1 MTPYSIEPRTR
12 NYVKGYGFLSFG
24 RKLSSKYRIQLLDNA
39 TKTGLDALK
48 STTKKVAHKAAEA
61 TGEFIENTIA
71 NKIVKAKLVP
81 DENSRNFEEII
92 ILTEKREEILNELGH
107 IL

>member
-24 RKLSSKYRIQLLDNA
+24 RKLSNKHGIQLLDNA

-48 STTKKVAHKAAEA
+48 SATKKEALKAAEA
-61 TGEFIENTIA
+61 TREFIENIIA
-71 NKIVKAKLVP
+71 SKTVKKQNLFLMKIQ
-81 DENSRNFEEII
+81 
-92 ILTEKREEILNELGH
+92 EILKK
-107 IL
+107 

>member
-12 NYVKGYGFLSFG
+12 NYVKGYGFLPFG
-24 RKLSSKYRIQLLDNA
+24 RKLSNKHGIQLLDNA
-39 TKTGLDALK
+39 TKTRFNALK
-48 STTKKVAHKAAEA
+48 SATKKVTHKAVK
-61 TGEFIENTIA
+61 
-71 NKIVKAKLVP
+71 KIVKAKVVP

-92 ILTEKREEILNELGH
+92 ISTEKREEILNELGH